1 MVVSRPNRYPEK
13 YGEGPIVG
21 LILWG
26 SYPQNAGLVKSS
38 PWENL
43 KLVVGAG
50 LKHQHPELVLVWAGR
65 KRPCP
70 EMMNSAKMVKY
81 LSGGGLV

>member
-13 YGEGPIVG
+13 YGDGPIVG

-43 KLVVGAG
+43 KPVVGAG
-50 LKHQHPELVLVWAGR
+50 LNHQHPELMLVWAGR
-65 KRPCP
+65 KRPGP
-70 EMMNSAKMVKY
+70 DMMNSPKMVKY
-81 LSGGGLV
+81 PPCGGLV